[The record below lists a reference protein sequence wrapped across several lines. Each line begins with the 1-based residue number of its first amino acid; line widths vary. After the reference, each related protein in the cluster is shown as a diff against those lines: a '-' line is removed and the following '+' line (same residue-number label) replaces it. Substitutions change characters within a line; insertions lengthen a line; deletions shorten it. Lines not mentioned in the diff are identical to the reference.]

1 MKIRWITPLLGTA
14 AANAVRDVADIN
26 IIDVR
31 DLVDKAGNRSEPIRE
46 KIRQGVESLGQGK
59 RTVVCCD
66 YGMSRSNA
74 IAIGILT
81 SFDKVTFDCALRQ
94 VQEATGETQIKLEPL
109 NAVRVALGLH
119 YPKRQNTES
128 RSVLVTGGNGFL
140 GSALIQSLGSEFRI
154 VAPTRKELDI
164 CTGSTQ
170 LDLLTSE
177 ENIDCIIHLANP
189 RVYTSNVAMG
199 ESLTMLRGV
208 IDVCLAKDI
217 PLVYPSGWEIYSGY
231 AGILHVDESTPA
243 LPRGPYGETKYL
255 VEMLIEHCRRTL
267 GLRCA
272 ILRSSPVYGS
282 GSDKPKFIYNF
293 IEKAKRGQKITT
305 HCYNNGSPSLDLLHI
320 DDLVSALVATIKTNF
335 VGTLNLGTGVL
346 NSTLRISEMIRD
358 CLGSSSLIEQIAI
371 DSDVASISMN
381 WNLAST
387 ELNWQPTI
395 SFEQG
400 LEHLL
405 SEITEHGDHKNE
417 H

>member
-14 AANAVRDVADIN
+14 AANAVRDVSDIN

-81 SFDKVTFDCALRQ
+81 SFDKVTFDSALRQ

-109 NAVRVALGLH
+109 NAVRKALGLH
-119 YPKRQNTES
+119 YPKRQNTEY
-128 RSVLVTGGNGFL
+128 RSILVTGGRGFL
-140 GSALIQSLGSEFRI
+140 GSALIESLGSEFRI
-154 VAPTRKELDI
+154 VSPTRKELDI
-164 CTGSTQ
+164 GIGSTQ

-199 ESLTMLRGV
+199 ESLTMLRNV

-217 PLVYPSGWEIYSGY
+217 PLIYPSSWEIYSGY

-255 VEMLIEHCRRTL
+255 GEMLIEHCRRTR

-272 ILRSSPVYGS
+272 MIRSSPVYGS

-293 IEKAKRGQKITT
+293 IEKAKRDQKITT
-305 HCYNNGSPSLDLLHI
+305 HCYNNGSPSLDLLHVN
-320 DDLVSALVATIKTNF
+320 DLVSAFIATLKTNF

-346 NSTLRISEMIRD
+346 NSTLKISEMIRD
-358 CLGSSSLIEQIAI
+358 CLGSRSLVDQLTI
-371 DSDVASISMN
+371 DSEMASISMN

-400 LEHLL
+400 LEYLL
-405 SEITEHGDHKNE
+405 SEIKKDGDSQ
-417 H
+417 